1 MILYILKKIEK
12 SDPEIIHLST
22 KSNVAA
28 AANVITK
35 KKKKIKDDLEL
46 LVILNKFV
54 FYTFLLFI
62 IGLNVACL
70 SVLPYYVRKS
80 ITFDKN

>member
-1 MILYILKKIEK
+1 MV
-12 SDPEIIHLST
+12 EI
-22 KSNVAA
+22 
-28 AANVITK
+28 
-35 KKKKIKDDLEL
+35 KKKIKDDLEL